1 MSEEKIM
8 NLENEDLDIDFK
20 NLFNDEFDSLDISVS
35 EDLIAKTMA
44 AIKLEQEKNGEENAD
59 DTAVKTKD
67 KNADAYTKKADAMN
81 ADRATEK
88 SDDNGK
94 IVNISERSNKK
105 YIIKMV
111 SGIAAA
117 LVIGV
122 VGLFVFKAGRA
133 ERKADTAP
141 MANSATESKMSETAT
156 ADDSYEYDDMCVTE
170 DASEAGNQSFASP
183 AREKTN
189 NLEIDSSLN
198 SKTQNYSGDTSGGRE
213 MFEDMTKEE
222 TKTAA
227 PETVPNTVTDSV
239 ELSPE
244 AEDGGFDGDNNVGAT
259 DETSSGITE
268 EDVVLELED
277 IFAVIETFDST
288 DVSDRA
294 KLQEIVRKTE
304 GYTRLIAV
312 GDKVKDILK
321 ELYAGS
327 GGETEKTVLETI
339 LEDIG

>member
-35 EDLIAKTMA
+35 DSLIAKTMA
-44 AIKLEQEKNGEENAD
+44 AIKLEQEKTEVKKVDNAAEKEN
-59 DTAVKTKD
+59 
-67 KNADAYTKKADAMN
+67 
-81 ADRATEK
+81 
-88 SDDNGK
+88 DNGK

-117 LVIGV
+117 LIIGV

-198 SKTQNYSGDTSGGRE
+198 SKTQNYSGNTSGGRE
-213 MFEDMTKEE
+213 MFEDSTKEE

-277 IFAVIETFDST
+277 IFNVIGTLDSA
-288 DVSDRA
+288 DLSDRA
-294 KLQEIVRKTE
+294 KLQELVRKTE

>member
-44 AIKLEQEKNGEENAD
+44 AIKLEQG
-59 DTAVKTKD
+59 KTEV
-67 KNADAYTKKADAMN
+67 KKADN
-81 ADRATEK
+81 ATEK

-133 ERKADTAP
+133 ERKADTTS

-170 DASEAGNQSFASP
+170 EASEAGNQSFASP

-198 SKTQNYSGDTSGGRE
+198 SKTQNYSGNTSGGRE
-213 MFEDMTKEE
+213 MFEDKTKEE

-239 ELSPE
+239 EHTAE

-277 IFAVIETFDST
+277 IFNVIGTLDSA
-288 DVSDRA
+288 DLSDRA